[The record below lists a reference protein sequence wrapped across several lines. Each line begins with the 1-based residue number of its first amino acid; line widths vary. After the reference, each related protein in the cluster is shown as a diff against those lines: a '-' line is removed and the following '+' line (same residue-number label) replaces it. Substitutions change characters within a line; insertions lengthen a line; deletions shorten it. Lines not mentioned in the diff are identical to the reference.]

1 MEVLI
6 IHIMIYNLLLILYI
20 NKFKV
25 FLITKIYNTTS
36 FLNQITYCK
45 ILLYYHKLIYNFY
58 HYKDKYK
65 FNTRI

>member
-25 FLITKIYNTTS
+25 FLITKIYNTMS
-36 FLNQITYCK
+36 FLNQNTYYK
-45 ILLYYHKLIYNFY
+45 ILLYYHKLIYNFH